1 MKIPVDYFLYI
12 IKNFMDELGYDDV
25 SKLLKGYI
33 EIPEKEFVK
42 YLRLIMFIYLFSSL
56 FFRKN

>member
-42 YLRLIMFIYLFSSL
+42 I
-56 FFRKN
+56 

>member
-12 IKNFMDELGYDDV
+12 IKSFMDELGYDDV

-33 EIPEKEFVK
+33 DIPEKEFVS
-42 YLRLIMFIYLFSSL
+42 LI
-56 FFRKN
+56 KNI